1 MTFRSRPLKAG
12 GRPAKRLTNVPD
24 YEKPLVP
31 TGEARLW
38 RTLNSGDRVEVILH
52 RGNYTRA
59 GVVDERTAD
68 GSTVWIILD
77 HGMGRI
83 CVTQGDQAAL
93 VLSLQ
98 AAGAGQ

>member
-1 MTFRSRPLKAG
+1 VTLRDTFPGR
-12 GRPAKRLTNVPD
+12 RPAKRRINVPD

-52 RGNYTRA
+52 HGNYTRT
-59 GVVDERTAD
+59 GFIDERTVD

-77 HGMGRI
+77 HGMGGI
-83 CVTQGDQAAL
+83 CIIQGDQSAL
-93 VLSLQ
+93 VF
-98 AAGAGQ
+98 AE

>member
-12 GRPAKRLTNVPD
+12 SPAAKRRTGLPD
-24 YEKPLVP
+24 YEKPLLP

-52 RGNYTRA
+52 CGSYSRTGI
-59 GVVDERTAD
+59 VDERTPD
-68 GSTVWIILD
+68 GSTVWVILD

-83 CVTQGDQAAL
+83 CITQGDRTAL
-93 VLSLQ
+93 VL
-98 AAGAGQ
+98 AE

>member
-1 MTFRSRPLKAG
+1 MTFRPRALNAG
-12 GRPAKRLTNVPD
+12 GLSAKRRRDLPD

-52 RGNYTRA
+52 RGNYTRT
-59 GVVDERTAD
+59 GIVDERTMD
-68 GSTVWIILD
+68 GGTVWVILD

-83 CVTQGDQAAL
+83 CITQGDQSAL
-93 VLSLQ
+93 IL
-98 AAGAGQ
+98 AE